1 MSIEIVLE
9 GQLEKET
16 DKEAFSAFLKQVCDE
31 KKLKL
36 EDYDATVMIDICPE
50 GYIECGY
57 EDRFVSIAAQ
67 TNVAGPGFHAF
78 VCTVFDEI
86 ISGSQIPLEVNDPT
100 GYYTDRNFENLKYKY
115 FYRWLKAMFWIIS
128 MRKRNY
134 ASPGRRS
141 IITLSTERALS
152 SHRWVIF
159 TEMIFRQGM
168 SRTWQMISLYGMIES
183 VLHAIIATAPWCCC
197 GRSVTLHTAL

>member
-1 MSIEIVLE
+1 MFTVYWQLSKGLRNQFLFERGFDMSIEIVLE

-100 GYYTDRNFENLKYKY
+100 GYYTDRNFEN
-115 FYRWLKAMFWIIS
+115 
-128 MRKRNY
+128 
-134 ASPGRRS
+134 
-141 IITLSTERALS
+141 
-152 SHRWVIF
+152 
-159 TEMIFRQGM
+159 
-168 SRTWQMISLYGMIES
+168 
-183 VLHAIIATAPWCCC
+183 
-197 GRSVTLHTAL
+197 

>member
-16 DKEAFSAFLKQVCDE
+16 DKESFSAFLKQVCDE

-115 FYRWLKAMFWIIS
+115 FYRWLKDIQC
-128 MRKRNY
+128 Y
-134 ASPGRRS
+134 
-141 IITLSTERALS
+141 
-152 SHRWVIF
+152 
-159 TEMIFRQGM
+159 
-168 SRTWQMISLYGMIES
+168 
-183 VLHAIIATAPWCCC
+183 VLDHIDEEKE
-197 GRSVTLHTAL
+197 L